1 MVINNTVE
9 IKELSERAENV
20 EKPEDVVHIIMEYE
34 EILRAKKKGI
44 ILVAIIKEKFSTAL
58 KKKRSFKKW

>member
-9 IKELSERAENV
+9 IKELNERAENV

-44 ILVAIIKEKFSTAL
+44 ILVAYYQGKIFNRFKEKEKF
-58 KKKRSFKKW
+58 

>member
-9 IKELSERAENV
+9 IKELNERAENV

-44 ILVAIIKEKFSTAL
+44 ILVAYYQGKILNRFKEKEKF
-58 KKKRSFKKW
+58 

>member
-9 IKELSERAENV
+9 IKELNERAENV

-34 EILRAKKKGI
+34 EILRAKKKGDHFGCV
-44 ILVAIIKEKFSTAL
+44 LSRKNFQPL
-58 KKKRSFKKW
+58 

>member
-9 IKELSERAENV
+9 IKELNERAENV
-20 EKPEDVVHIIMEYE
+20 EKPEDVVHIMMEYE

-44 ILVAIIKEKFSTAL
+44 ILVAYYQEKIFNRFKEKEKF
-58 KKKRSFKKW
+58 